1 MRVFDR
7 LERIYRR
14 SGANLPSGD
23 ARLSHGA
30 EMEGYFWRVT
40 DVARQRVLVV
50 LCGVNRHPD
59 GDWAT
64 VAVAAHPGAFVRS
77 TVLDGAR
84 AATDRFL
91 VAAGDNAFFADEHH
105 VHVDLGDV
113 ALDLELSQQVAWPL
127 KLGAGGIFSAIPFLG
142 QYWQPHV
149 LGGSVTGTAH
159 VDGDDWVIHD
169 AQVYAEKNWGPG
181 FPQRWW
187 WGQAQGFER
196 PDVCVAFA
204 GGLLTAGPLSATVG
218 GVIARVGADVIRLAP
233 PLSIVRS
240 TTDGHRWEVHGRGH
254 GYRINIVGE
263 AVDQPHPLP
272 VPIPAQRRNVATDDE
287 HLAARLTLEI
297 TGRLNFHGTS
307 HWAALEI
314 GHRPTQ
320 ADLNAPE
327 LAALPNGPDRAHP
340 RQ

>member
-1 MRVFDR
+1 MGSAGAWSHDHSPFHNLANLSTGPSSPPQHGQPQPWPTTSTTSAFFSFRRPPRASCQSARHGDRHHRGGYGSGNRRTRLRTSTRARPVVRVFDR

-149 LGGSVTGTAH
+149 LGDPLPGPPTSMATTGS
-159 VDGDDWVIHD
+159 
-169 AQVYAEKNWGPG
+169 
-181 FPQRWW
+181 
-187 WGQAQGFER
+187 
-196 PDVCVAFA
+196 
-204 GGLLTAGPLSATVG
+204 
-218 GVIARVGADVIRLAP
+218 
-233 PLSIVRS
+233 S
-240 TTDGHRWEVHGRGH
+240 TTPRCTRRRTGDPGSRNGGGGARRRASNDRTCASHS
-254 GYRINIVGE
+254 
-263 AVDQPHPLP
+263 
-272 VPIPAQRRNVATDDE
+272 PA
-287 HLAARLTLEI
+287 
-297 TGRLNFHGTS
+297 GC
-307 HWAALEI
+307 
-314 GHRPTQ
+314 
-320 ADLNAPE
+320 
-327 LAALPNGPDRAHP
+327 
-340 RQ
+340 